1 MFYKV
6 TPKNL
11 MIDSLVIG
19 LGAFSLYNAKTLA
32 KTSIDGSTIG
42 LPEAYWITLAGGVF
56 LVRWSYLAWSYFYGE
71 HANKNPSLLFKFH
84 KAWVTFGAVASFVVY
99 FIFIFNFFFFIR

>member
-11 MIDSLVIG
+11 PIDGLVLG
-19 LGAFSLYNAKTLA
+19 LIAYSIYNARTVA
-32 KTSIDGSTIG
+32 KASIDGSTIG

-56 LVRWSYLAWSYFYGE
+56 LVRWS
-71 HANKNPSLLFKFH
+71 
-84 KAWVTFGAVASFVVY
+84 
-99 FIFIFNFFFFIR
+99 